1 MSSLRTRLAS
11 SSASAA
17 RQGFAALV
25 SPDRLLLAG
34 KGALAAMLA
43 WLAAR
48 ALPGFLDDYAYYA
61 PFGAVVAMM
70 PSVVDSLRTGLHT
83 LLGLGVGGGLAIAAY
98 LAGLPVLATVP
109 IVIVAAILVAGMLPP
124 GPGRDYV
131 PVAAIFVLMSSGG
144 DPEMF
149 GTAYVTLTGMGL
161 VIGTIVHLAIMPPL
175 RTLPVDRRLEALRAS
190 AASLL
195 GDLAMQLDD
204 AEQPLVSLEAR
215 GAELQR
221 AVDDTQ
227 AALTDAQRTRRANL
241 RALGGRHTMSM
252 STVRFGELRATVR
265 ELVALASVV
274 SDERTTVAVPD
285 EMPRALRAQ
294 VADVLRGIG
303 RAIEQPDGDDHDL
316 REACDAAADALRAW
330 DAPSTAASAAAGAL
344 GHHVVALEQRVR
356 GRPSQ
361 DA

>member
-1 MSSLRTRLAS
+1 MASWRTRLAS
-11 SSASAA
+11 TSASAA
-17 RQGFAALV
+17 RQGVATLV
-25 SPDRLLLAG
+25 APDRLLLAG
-34 KGALAAMLA
+34 KGALAAVLA

-48 ALPGFLDDYAYYA
+48 ALPGFLDEYAYYA

-83 LLGLGVGGGLAIAAY
+83 LAGLGIGGGIAVGAY
-98 LAGLPVLATVP
+98 LIGLPVLVTVP
-109 IVIVAAILVAGMLPP
+109 LVIVAAILIAGLLPP

-149 GTAYVTLTGMGL
+149 GTAYVVLTGMGL
-161 VIGTIVHLAIMPPL
+161 VIGTIVHLAILPPL
-175 RTLPVDRRLEALRAS
+175 RTLPVEQRLEALRAS

-195 GDLAMQLDD
+195 GDLATQLDD
-204 AEQPLVSLEAR
+204 AEQPVVSLEDR

-221 AVDDTQ
+221 AVDDAQ
-227 AALTDAQRTRRANL
+227 AALTDAQRTRRANV
-241 RALGGRHTMSM
+241 RALGGRYTLSM

-274 SDERTTVAVPD
+274 SDERTTLAVPD
-285 EMPRALRAQ
+285 AMPEALRAQ
-294 VADVLRGIG
+294 VADVLRRLA
-303 RAIEQPDGDDHDL
+303 RAVEQQDGDDDL
-316 REACDAAADALRAW
+316 RGACDAASEALRTW
-330 DAPSTAASAAAGAL
+330 EAPSIAAAAAAGAL

-356 GRPSQ
+356 GRPPQ
-361 DA
+361 DD